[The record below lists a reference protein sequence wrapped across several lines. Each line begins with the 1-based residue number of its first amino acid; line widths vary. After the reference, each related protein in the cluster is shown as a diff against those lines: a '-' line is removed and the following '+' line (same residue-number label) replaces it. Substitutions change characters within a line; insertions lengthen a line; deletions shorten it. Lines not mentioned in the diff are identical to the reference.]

1 MIKFAAF
8 SGLFLSL
15 LPATAYAQAD
25 SDASSQREPRRYRV
39 ALGVQL
45 VPSFA
50 GADRTSLKPFWDFN
64 SARGDD
70 PFPFEAPDESSGFTI
85 VETGGIE
92 FGAALNF
99 ENGRNYRVPGIGKV
113 GNSFEVGGFA
123 QTMIRPDLRARI
135 ELRRGLGGH
144 EAWVGVASVDY
155 VARKGDSRLFSIG
168 PRVTLADAR
177 YQRSYFGVSAAEAAA
192 TGLPAYRPDAGIHA
206 VGANIGYLHQL
217 SDRWT
222 LHSYARYDRLT
233 GDAADSPL
241 VRAHGSRDQ
250 FSTGIGIGY
259 TFRRRR

>member
-8 SGLFLSL
+8 AGLCLSL
-15 LPATAYAQAD
+15 LSTSAHAQ
-25 SDASSQREPRRYRV
+25 SDPDAPSKREPRRYRI
-39 ALGVQL
+39 ALGIQL

-50 GADRTSLKPFWDFN
+50 GADRTSIKPLWDFN

-70 PFPFEAPDESSGFTI
+70 PFPFEAADESTGFT
-85 VETGGIE
+85 VLEAGRVE
-92 FGAALNF
+92 FGPALSF

-135 ELRRGLGGH
+135 EIRRGLGGH

-155 VARKGDSRLFSIG
+155 IARKGDSRLFSIG
-168 PRVTLADAR
+168 PRVTLGDAR
-177 YQRSYFGVSAAEAAA
+177 YQRSYFGVSPAEAAA
-192 TGLPAYRPDAGIHA
+192 TGLAAYRPDAGIHA
-206 VGANIGYLHQL
+206 IGANIGYLHQL

-259 TFRRRR
+259 TFARRR